1 MNAPLIII
9 TAVSVVI
16 IGAVLIAVMVMTK
29 GRSGVLIKEGY
40 RTEWL
45 KIENGLDKNN
55 LATYQFAIL
64 AADKLLDQALCEL
77 GVSGDN
83 MDNRLKASK
92 DRFASLSGV
101 CVAHKLRNQVAHEAD
116 SNISLLNARR
126 ALATYKK
133 ALKELEAI

>member
-9 TAVSVVI
+9 TIISVVV
-16 IGAVLIAVMVMTK
+16 IGAVLIAVMIMTR
-29 GRSGVLIKEGY
+29 GQSNVLIKEGY

-55 LATYQFAIL
+55 PATYQFAIL

-77 GVSGDN
+77 GVSGDD
-83 MDNRLKASK
+83 MGDRLKASK
-92 DRFASLSGV
+92 GRLASLSGV
-101 CVAHKLRNQVAHEAD
+101 CTAHKLRNQIAYKAD
-116 SNISLLNARR
+116 TSISLLNARR
-126 ALATYKK
+126 VLATYKK